1 MAADQRWRWWVAAL
15 GALALGDCRSA
26 NECNPGT
33 SRPCTR
39 ALDGGVS
46 QAGYQSCESTGDWS
60 ACVSVGGC
68 RAGGAA
74 LPIYARC
81 AASDECGPAGCA
93 FCTNFQGV
101 SNPRRGDRAVH
112 PGPVRAALPRGLDLP
127 ARLAVPRLGGGRQRE
142 RLPRLRRPLRV
153 APAQKVCPS
162 KWNTRNRGLPVGS
175 STTAPSSSWPL
186 RCTRWAL
193 LPPSP
198 CA

>member
-46 QAGYQSCESTGDWS
+46 QAGYQSCESTGEWS

-101 SNPRRGDRAVH
+101 SNPHGFSVCEVYCQADA
-112 PGPVRAALPRGLDLP
+112 DC
-127 ARLAVPRLGGGRQRE
+127 
-142 RLPRLRRPLRV
+142 
-153 APAQKVCPS
+153 AP
-162 KWNTRNRGLPVGS
+162 
-175 STTAPSSSWPL
+175 TTASAGVTA
-186 RCTRWAL
+186 RCILGQCAL
-193 LPPSP
+193 LCRAGSTCPRDSQCLGWEGAASASAFPGYAGL
-198 CA
+198 CE